1 MKKVLGLILEL
12 NPLHNGHKYF
22 IEKAINDL
30 KPDIV
35 IAITSTNFT
44 MRGEI
49 SVINKFEKTKRLLDL
64 GVDIVL
70 ELPFIGTVCSADYFA
85 YNCINALNQM
95 GVTDIVCGVELDN
108 LDKLK
113 LLDSLT
119 KNDSFQIK
127 VKEYLDQGF
136 SYSTSCNKA
145 LFSLTEDEELIVNY
159 SLPNNTLALQYLKA
173 INKINPKININ
184 LIKRISNNYFDEN
197 ITGEISSATSIRNL
211 IKSDTNNVID
221 ISEYVPFDYS
231 NCLINIETS
240 ENNLY
245 NLVKYKFIN
254 SNITDYL
261 GIKEGI
267 ENRISNNLDKSNSLN
282 ELITNS
288 QTKRYSSNYI
298 RRLLLHIVME
308 TSKDTIQEINY
319 LRVLGFNKNA
329 KKYINKLPKEIKEKI
344 ITSPKNSNNYY
355 CLNELKATKLYDIIT
370 NSNIYKDEYKIP
382 IIKEG

>member
-30 KPDIV
+30 KPDTV

-85 YNCINALNQM
+85 YNCVNALNQM
-95 GVTDIVCGVELDN
+95 GVTDIACGVELDN

-113 LLDSLT
+113 LLNSLT
-119 KNDSFQIK
+119 KKDSFQIK

-136 SYSTSCNKA
+136 SYSTACNKA
-145 LFSLTEDEELIVNY
+145 LFSSTSDEELIVNY

-211 IKSDTNNVID
+211 IKSNNNIID
-221 ISEYVPFDYS
+221 ISKYVPFDYS

-308 TSKDTIQEINY
+308 TSKVTNQEINY
-319 LRVLGFNKNA
+319 LRVLGFNKDA
-329 KKYINKLPKEIKEKI
+329 KKYINKLQKEIKEKI

-382 IIKEG
+382 IIKED